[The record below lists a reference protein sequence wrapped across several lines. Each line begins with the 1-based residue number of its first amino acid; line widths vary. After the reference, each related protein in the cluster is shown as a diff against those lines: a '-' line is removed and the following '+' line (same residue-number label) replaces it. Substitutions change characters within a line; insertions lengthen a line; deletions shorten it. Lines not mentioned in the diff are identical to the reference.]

1 MCSVSM
7 MAGRMPTSLVESDGP
22 AMPHRRRSAIRKVAA
37 LAAKHKVEVETFL
50 RHTFLDVEALVAS
63 PGFKPPTNNN
73 RVETMVCV
81 SLPHRTASLPDLFR
95 G

>member
-1 MCSVSM
+1 MN
-7 MAGRMPTSLVESDGP
+7 RYYRL
-22 AMPHRRRSAIRKVAA
+22 RIRLPRYAKERDEKVAA